1 MNASSVSN
9 EAAGSHVALLHRIS
23 NIVHSGE
30 DLEEILGD
38 LVALTMNVTQSDACL
53 AYLLEPASGD
63 LVLRASQLPHKK
75 QIGKVRLKAGEGIT
89 GWVAEHNSVVALAK
103 DASRDARFR
112 RFRSLEEDTYE
123 AFLSVPLACEGE
135 LIGVINVHH
144 RAARQHTPDEIALV
158 TFIGEQLGGVIGR
171 RRLAEQ
177 SRTAT
182 RRMETLAAVA
192 QTISGESYLE
202 RILQAIAG
210 MAAETLDATLCSILL
225 ADHQARELAA
235 STVCCSAPEYLH
247 KMPLR
252 MEGSVVERVLREGQ
266 PVTIHDIHKETQF
279 KYPELARKTGL
290 ASMLA
295 APLFSQGKAIGAICV
310 YTAAP
315 RVFGEDEFGFV
326 RVIAG
331 QAGAA
336 IDNARLMSETLEMKR
351 QLETRKVVERAK
363 GLLQARQNLSEEE
376 AYLKLR
382 NESRRLRRPMKDL
395 AEAIILADDLNRRET
410 AERPAA
416 RHPETPATSESV

>member
-1 MNASSVSN
+1 MNASRVSN
-9 EAAGSHVALLHRIS
+9 EATGSPVALLHRIS
-23 NIVHSGE
+23 SIVHSGE
-30 DLEEILGD
+30 DLEEILRD

-53 AYLLEPASGD
+53 AYLLEPATGD

-75 QIGKVRLKAGEGIT
+75 EIGKVRLKAGEGIT
-89 GWVAEHNSVVALAK
+89 GWVAEHNSVVALGK
-103 DASRDARFR
+103 DASSDARFR

-202 RILQAIAG
+202 RILQVIAE

-225 ADHQARELAA
+225 ADDQAKELAVN
-235 STVCCSAPEYLH
+235 TVRCSAAEYLH
-247 KMPLR
+247 KMPMR
-252 MEGSVVERVLREGQ
+252 MEGSVVERVVREGQ
-266 PVTIHDIHKETQF
+266 PITVRDIHKETQF
-279 KYPELARKTGL
+279 KYPELAHKTGL
-290 ASMLA
+290 SSMLA

-310 YTAAP
+310 YSAAS
-315 RVFGEDEFGFV
+315 RVFGDDEFGFI

-331 QAGAA
+331 QAATA

-363 GLLQARQNLSEEE
+363 GLLQAQLHLSEEE

-395 AEAIILADDLNRRET
+395 AEAMILADNMNRRET
-410 AERPAA
+410 TE
-416 RHPETPATSESV
+416 HPATPEDLELT

>member
-1 MNASSVSN
+1 MNASSVPI
-9 EAAGSHVALLHRIS
+9 EAAGGQVALLHRIS

-30 DLEEILGD
+30 DLQQILKE
-38 LVALTMNVTQSDACL
+38 LVDLTMKVTQSDACL
-53 AYLLEPASGD
+53 AYLLEPATGD

-75 QIGKVRLKAGEGIT
+75 EIGKVRLKAGEGIT
-89 GWVAEHNSVVALAK
+89 GWVAEHNSVVALGK
-103 DASRDARFR
+103 DASSDARFR
-112 RFRSLEEDTYE
+112 RFRSLEEDSYE

-144 RAARQHTPDEIALV
+144 RAARMHTPDEVALV

-177 SRTAT
+177 SRSAT
-182 RRMETLAAVA
+182 KRLETLAAVA

-202 RILQAIAG
+202 RILQAIAE
-210 MAAETLDATLCSILL
+210 MAAQTLDSTACSILL
-225 ADHQARELAA
+225 ADDQAKDLEVNMAR
-235 STVCCSAPEYLH
+235 CSAPEYLH
-247 KMPLR
+247 RLPIR
-252 MEGSVVERVLREGQ
+252 MEGSVMERVIRDGQ
-266 PVTIHDIHKETQF
+266 PVTVRDIHKETQF

-290 ASMLA
+290 ASVLA
-295 APLFSQGKAIGAICV
+295 APLFSQGKAIGAICI
-310 YTAAP
+310 YTAAA
-315 RVFGEDEFGFV
+315 RTFSEDEFGFI

-331 QAGAA
+331 QAATA
-336 IDNARLMSETLEMKR
+336 LDNARLMSETLEMKR

-363 GLLQARQNLSEEE
+363 GILQTRQNLSEEE

-410 AERPAA
+410 TA
-416 RHPETPATSESV
+416 RAPVREDTELA